1 MILPERF
8 TPEELRKEII
18 LDRCEVENKFRN
30 YFKTNVNKILRY
42 VRSLSPNTLFPLD
55 GPTKHFKT
63 KNNNHWYCYYSLSG
77 KESFLKNHEMVFS
90 CFCIAESAKGKYV
103 YLPSSG
109 KDNLDAIESK
119 PDNTLSIKVYKPHYF
134 RRYKER
140 ELFNSD
146 STITDSIDFIE
157 LVKHHLYYNVS
168 GIDSKHCDEIRR
180 QFDNSEIVEIMD
192 SGFGLGKRL
201 DKYVSIMETYIS
213 WDMALPEQEE
223 LFEKLQL
230 EKLQFDVDNNNFQF
244 IPLDMK
250 LKLLRTIHKRRNL

>member
-8 TPEELRKEII
+8 TTEELRKEII

-42 VRSLSPNTLFPLD
+42 VRNLPPTTQFPLD

-63 KNNNHWYCYYSLSG
+63 SNNNHWYCYYSLSG

-119 PDNTLSIKVYKPHYF
+119 PDNTLTIKVYKPHYF

-140 ELFNSD
+140 EVLDSNS
-146 STITDSIDFIE
+146 SITNDIDFIE

-168 GIDSKHCDEIRR
+168 GIDSKHCDELRR
-180 QFDNSEIVEIMD
+180 QFDDSEIVEIMN
-192 SGFGLGKRL
+192 SGFGLGKQL

-213 WDMALPEQEE
+213 WDMALPEQEK
-223 LFEKLQL
+223 LFEKLRM
-230 EKLQFDVDNNNFQF
+230 EKLIFDIQNDNYQF
-244 IPLDMK
+244 IPDEMK
-250 LKLLRTIHKRRNL
+250 SRILNNYRKL